1 MGKRGKK
8 VSPNSVLIKV
18 PTGVKSKMREKGIF
32 VRTVRVK
39 IRYAVCNQ
47 GYDLLENMFVVRHYI
62 SDKYNVTLRVLE
74 LLLKLYPM
82 NYFTYEDYY
91 ELPKNFQLVR
101 ADYLKEKKLIEEYK
115 HGTTRVN
122 SVFCLT
128 RKGKNCVEDFY
139 KYLSGEKKI
148 PETTDKN
155 KMGKKNATQIDKL
168 RFNFIKK
175 MNQEG
180 PSESKKKL
188 FE

>member
-8 VSPNSVLIKV
+8 VKPNSVLMKV
-18 PTGVKSKMREKGIF
+18 PTGVKSKMREKGIY
-32 VRTVRVK
+32 VRTISVK
-39 IRYAVCNQ
+39 RKYAVCNQ

-62 SDKYNVTLRVLE
+62 SEKYDVSLRVLE

-82 NYFTYEDYY
+82 NYFTYQDYY
-91 ELPKNFQLVR
+91 ELPKNFQLIR
-101 ADYLKEKKLIEEYK
+101 ADFLKKRKLIEEYK
-115 HGTTRVN
+115 HGDTRVN

-128 RKGKNCVEDFY
+128 IKARHCVEDFY

-148 PETTDKN
+148 PEHTHRN
-155 KMGKKNATQIDKL
+155 SMAKKDATQIDKL
-168 RFNFIKK
+168 RFKFIKK